1 MKVIIHI
8 GPHKTAS
15 SYLQRELYKHKEE
28 LEAAGV
34 IYPVNE
40 WIQGGYG
47 HAGLIDK
54 SRLNEIGEFLNSL
67 SSSNPDAKTVVLS
80 SENFDRLNIEQVQN
94 LSRVMRH
101 DVEIVYYIRRFDK
114 TLYANWQEN
123 IKFGDT
129 DSLAFYLLRHISR
142 PYLSNIINHCL
153 VLDSWSN
160 NFGMDSIK
168 IIDYDDLIENKIDI
182 YRHFLQDILSISS
195 LNFFL
200 NLGGKAN
207 ISLSVEHAE
216 ILRWMH
222 IMFMT
227 RKNNSAAQVTQRFF
241 QLLKEDNNIFSEI
254 SQVFKSNLKL
264 IELNDQ
270 SLLRSVYNHFLEKYQ
285 KKIINGSGRFIL
297 DSIAIIDDDIS
308 PLENISSQLYNVKES
323 FF

>member
-28 LEAAGV
+28 LDSAGV

-54 SRLNEIGEFLNSL
+54 SRLNEIGEFLVSL
-67 SSSNPDAKTVVLS
+67 SSSHLNTQTVVLS
-80 SENFDRLNIEQVQN
+80 SENFDRLNVEQVQN
-94 LSRVMRH
+94 LSSMIGH
-101 DVEIVYYIRRFDK
+101 EVEIVYYIRRFDK

-123 IKFGDT
+123 VKFGDT
-129 DSLAFYLLRHISR
+129 NSLTFYLLRHISR

-153 VLDSWSN
+153 VLDKWSKY
-160 NFGMDSIK
+160 FGIDSIK

-182 YRHFLQDILSISS
+182 YRHFLQNILSISPSS
-195 LNFFL
+195 LSL

-227 RKNNSAAQVTQRFF
+227 RKNNSTAKITQRFF
-241 QLLKEDNNIFSEI
+241 HLLKENKNIFSDI
-254 SQVFKSNLKL
+254 THIFKNNLKI

-270 SLLRSVYNHFLEKYQ
+270 SLLGSVYNNFKEKYAKQ
-285 KKIINGSGRFIL
+285 IINGSGQFRL
-297 DSIAIIDDDIS
+297 DSISIIDDDIS
-308 PLENISSQLYNVKES
+308 PTENISSQLLKIKES